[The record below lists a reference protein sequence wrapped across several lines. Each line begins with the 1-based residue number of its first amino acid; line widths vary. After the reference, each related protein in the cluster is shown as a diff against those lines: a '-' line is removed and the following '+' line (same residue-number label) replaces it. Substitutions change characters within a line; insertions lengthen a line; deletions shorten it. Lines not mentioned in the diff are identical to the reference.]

1 MIVRLLEA
9 IYLALFNTAL
19 DQVPIFIVF
28 EQPCMP
34 EPLFSLLPFQN
45 YCMQMI
51 FIRSYVLKFSLE
63 FSVSTVC
70 TEFHITFHMVY
81 YVYYVLCSD

>member
-1 MIVRLLEA
+1 M
-9 IYLALFNTAL
+9 

-34 EPLFSLLPFQN
+34 EPLFSLLPFHN

-63 FSVSTVC
+63 FSVSTVSVC
-70 TEFHITFHMVY
+70 TEFHITFYM
-81 YVYYVLCSD
+81 VYYVLCSD